1 MFIDQ
6 VKIYI
11 KAGDGGNGAVSFHR
25 EKYVAEGGPDGGDG
39 GRGGNIVFVIDEGTN
54 TLLNFRYHRKFVAQ
68 NGENGK
74 GGKMHGATAEDL
86 IIPVPAGTVIRDAQT
101 GAIIKDMSDC
111 GPFVCLRGGNGGW
124 GNRHFATPTRQIP
137 RFAKSGIRGKEMEV
151 TLELKM
157 LADVG
162 FVGLPNVGKSSILSM
177 ISAAKPK
184 IANYHFTTLSPVL
197 GVVSTGGEGGGF
209 VAADIPGLIEGASD
223 GLGLG
228 HDFLRH
234 VDRCRLLLHV
244 VDVAGSEG
252 RDPIEDIR
260 LINEEL
266 SRYSEDLAA
275 RPQIVVANKRDL
287 LPPDADLSAFE
298 DFVASLGYPLIY
310 VSAATGENVKQM
322 VYMAAE
328 LLRELPP
335 LTVYDADYVE
345 PMPEIEPGNH
355 DITLRREGKVWMVE
369 ADWLYNLVGSV
380 NFEDRE
386 SLNYFDRTLRN
397 SGVFQKMRE
406 GGVRDGDTVNI
417 YDFEFDFIE

>member
-86 IIPVPAGTVIRDAQT
+86 IIPVPAGTVIRDAES

-111 GPFVCLRGGNGGW
+111 GPFVCLKGGNGGW

-137 RFAKSGIRGKEMEV
+137 RFAKSGIKGKELEV
-151 TLELKM
+151 ILELKM

-177 ISAAKPK
+177 ISSAKPK

-244 VDVAGSEG
+244 VDVSGSEG
-252 RDPIEDIR
+252 RDPIADIR

-266 SRYSEDLAA
+266 ARYSEKLAS

-287 LPPDADLSAFE
+287 LPEDTDLSAFE
-298 DFVASLGYPLIY
+298 AFVASLGYPLIY
-310 VSAATGENVKQM
+310 VSAATGDNIRQM
-322 VYMAAE
+322 VYLAAE
-328 LLRELPP
+328 KLKELPP
-335 LTVYDADYVE
+335 LTIYDADYVA
-345 PMPEIEPGNH
+345 PMPQVAPGDH
-355 DITLRREGKVWMVE
+355 TISLRRENKVWIVE

-386 SLNYFDRTLRN
+386 SLNYFDRVLRS
-397 SGVFQKMRE
+397 SGVFQQMRD
-406 GGVRDGDTVNI
+406 GGVKDGDAVSI